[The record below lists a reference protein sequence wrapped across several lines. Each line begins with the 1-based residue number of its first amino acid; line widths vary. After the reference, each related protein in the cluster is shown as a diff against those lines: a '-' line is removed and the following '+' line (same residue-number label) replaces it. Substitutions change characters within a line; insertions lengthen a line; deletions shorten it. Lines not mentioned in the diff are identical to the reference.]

1 MTNNRTQYTPLEAI
15 EILGVTPQWIVQ
27 KTGLNINA
35 VMRALMGGKRRIH
48 EQTAELIAQ
57 ALGMSV
63 TEIEWPQELTHLGRP
78 PLSHS
83 IGTHGYQERTGDG
96 SCDEHFLIMYNGLC
110 SYCA

>member
-1 MTNNRTQYTPLEAI
+1 MVSNRTQYTPLEAI

-35 VMRALMGGKRRIH
+35 VMRALMGGKKRIH

-57 ALGMSV
+57 SLGMAV
-63 TEIEWPQELTHLGRP
+63 GEIKWPQELTHLGRP
-78 PLSHS
+78 PLSRAYE
-83 IGTHGYQERTGDG
+83 TMRPRERTADG
-96 SCDEHFLIMYNGLC
+96 SCDEHFLVTYGGLC